1 MPQDPSTRNPVIE
14 APSVETPVVEDPVP
28 ENPVLR
34 DPEPPALAAAAARER
49 RRDRAWLAAVALVV
63 VVGALRGGL
72 ALDDREL
79 LEANPV
85 VRGTAPWWSAFTRDY
100 FDFLGG
106 AGQWR
111 PLSSLSLRLD
121 RALFG
126 GSVRALHL
134 VGAGLHLAVVV
145 LALAWT
151 RALRVPAPAARAGL
165 TLFAVHPLL
174 TDSVV
179 WIAGRTSML
188 GALGPLLAGAW
199 LLPRV
204 RAGRARAGEIAGV
217 AGAGVLAGML
227 GKEEAVVFVPA
238 LALAVAGARRGA
250 PAASRRL
257 VRAALAG
264 GGLALLVALAG
275 RALAL
280 DELLPAARTPALGD
294 APLAERLLTGGNAL
308 LEAARLAV
316 LPLDHPPRYRAGT
329 LLALHTPPGPA
340 LSAVLGWTLAA
351 APILVGAARL
361 LRRPRAGSP
370 APASGGAAAPRES
383 ATTDAAPAHPARSAP
398 ASADA
403 GRVAAGGALLG
414 ALALWPLTQVVPL
427 GEVLAPRFLYLPLLL
442 AAPAAGLAL
451 ARLAGRRAH
460 AATAL
465 LLVVLGAGFVH
476 RAAVY
481 GSPLRWHGAMLAHH
495 PDDAPTWNALGLAH
509 EEAGRIA
516 QAEAAWRRAI
526 ELDAGHSKAWSNL
539 GRVQLER
546 GELDAAE
553 RSLRGAVE
561 AGPRNAV
568 ARVNLAAL
576 LSRQGRLEEA
586 AERYREAVA
595 LAPGL
600 APAWR
605 GLGLALTRLERAQ
618 EAREALERALALDP
632 GDRRAQTL
640 LRRLDGVPLDDA
652 PPPPR

>member
-1 MPQDPSTRNPVIE
+1 MIHDPALHDPAIQ
-14 APSVETPVVEDPVP
+14 APA
-28 ENPVLR
+28 LR
-34 DPEPPALAAAAARER
+34 DPGPPALAAAARER
-49 RRDRAWLAAVALVV
+49 RRDRAWLATVALVV
-63 VVGALRGGL
+63 VLGALRGGL

-121 RALFG
+121 RGLFD

-134 VGAGLHLAVVV
+134 VNAGLHLAVVA

-179 WIAGRTSML
+179 WIAGRTSMV
-188 GALGPLLAGAW
+188 GALPPLLAGAW

-204 RAGRARAGEIAGV
+204 AAGRARAGEIAGV

-238 LALAVAGARRGA
+238 LALALAGARRGA
-250 PAASRRL
+250 PGGSRGPAA
-257 VRAALAG
+257 AALAG

-340 LSAVLGWTLAA
+340 LSAVLGWTLTA

-370 APASGGAAAPRES
+370 APPES

-414 ALALWPLTQVVPL
+414 ALALWPLTQAVPL

-442 AAPAAGLAL
+442 AAPATGLAV
-451 ARLAGRRAH
+451 AHLAGRRAN

-465 LLVVLGAGFVH
+465 LLLVLGAGFVH

-481 GSPLRWHGAMLAHH
+481 GSPLRWHGAMLEHH
-495 PDDAPTWNALGLAH
+495 PNDAPTWNALGLAH
-509 EEAGRIA
+509 EEAGRA
-516 QAEAAWRRAI
+516 APAEAAWRRAI
-526 ELDAGHSKAWSNL
+526 ELDPGHSKAWSNL

-546 GELDAAE
+546 GELEAAE

-576 LSRQGRLEEA
+576 LSRRGRLDEA

-605 GLGLALTRLERAQ
+605 GLGLALSRLGREEA
-618 EAREALERALALDP
+618 AREALARALALDP

-640 LRRLDGVPLDDA
+640 LRRLDGAPLVDA
-652 PPPPR
+652 PPPQR